1 MKERRLMIN
10 ETNFIEKKCSRV
22 SKNKKL
28 AALVSET
35 GYFPFV
41 FFRTSFSIFS
51 CMLLF
56 RGIWFCIVIA
66 TLYAICQCNAF
77 VCNVLRRH
85 SYAVVCFYL
94 RFPSDK
100 EKKINVHSAA
110 HFVLND
116 YEISRYKLFLN
127 PLNKHVTENRD

>member
-56 RGIWFCIVIA
+56 RGI
-66 TLYAICQCNAF
+66 
-77 VCNVLRRH
+77 
-85 SYAVVCFYL
+85 
-94 RFPSDK
+94 
-100 EKKINVHSAA
+100 
-110 HFVLND
+110 
-116 YEISRYKLFLN
+116 
-127 PLNKHVTENRD
+127 